1 MTDNRYFSRNY
12 FLTPGECNAQS
23 EMPLWLLV
31 EQIIEV
37 GTLHANSWGVGYA
50 RLIEQNRG
58 WVLSRLAVE
67 MKRYPSVNEHYTLTT
82 WVESYN
88 RRFSERLVEITDENG
103 EVIGN
108 AVTVWVVIDYATR
121 TSCDISEL
129 SYLQDLIVDKQS
141 DIQRPM
147 RIRQVTP
154 VRTDRY
160 RFRYADI
167 DFNRHVNSWRYV
179 CLLMNRWSLEFH
191 DKYRVERFEISYM
204 KEGHEGEEAI
214 ITIDDASLDVKMD
227 LAVEGES
234 LVKARVVF
242 VNR

>member
-103 EVIGN
+103 E
-108 AVTVWVVIDYATR
+108 
-121 TSCDISEL
+121 
-129 SYLQDLIVDKQS
+129 KQYS
-141 DIQRPM
+141 MAFPLTKDGTYDVEIQ
-147 RIRQVTP
+147 
-154 VRTDRY
+154 
-160 RFRYADI
+160 
-167 DFNRHVNSWRYV
+167 VNHGS
-179 CLLMNRWSLEFH
+179 SLC
-191 DKYRVERFEISYM
+191 I
-204 KEGHEGEEAI
+204 
-214 ITIDDASLDVKMD
+214 L
-227 LAVEGES
+227 
-234 LVKARVVF
+234 
-242 VNR
+242 